1 MAQQLREHIQLAGL
15 PVSWVEF
22 RGGHEIP
29 IQVLEGLGTF
39 LQSVLYTP
47 TQKNA

>member
-1 MAQQLREHIQLAGL
+1 MALQLREHIQSAGL

-39 LQSVLYTP
+39 LQSVLYAP
-47 TQKNA
+47 TQKKT